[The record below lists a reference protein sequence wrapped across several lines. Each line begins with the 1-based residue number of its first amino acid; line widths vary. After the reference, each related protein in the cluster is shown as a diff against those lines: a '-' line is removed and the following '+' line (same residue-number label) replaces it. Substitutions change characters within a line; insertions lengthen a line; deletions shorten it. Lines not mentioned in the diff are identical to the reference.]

1 MIDTEKKLVALIEE
15 IKAGAAGEDQELR
28 QELEAFKEQ
37 ILELIENLQAGQT
50 GGDDALKQLIEELD
64 ASHKELLAKLEQQ
77 FADRLEE
84 LKVQQDKQYDNL
96 RTTLSDLALRQ
107 RYGAGGLYGRE
118 SYQLPPIQSEEVPAD
133 NRDLRVSPDKTL
145 EMEIL

>member
-1 MIDTEKKLVALIEE
+1 M
-15 IKAGAAGEDQELR
+15 
-28 QELEAFKEQ
+28 
-37 ILELIENLQAGQT
+37 
-50 GGDDALKQLIEELD
+50 KQLIEELD

-96 RTTLSDLALRQ
+96 RTTLSDLALQQ

-118 SYQLPPIQSEEVPAD
+118 SYQLPQIQSEEVPAD
-133 NRDLRVSPDKTL
+133 NRDLRVSPDATL

>member
-1 MIDTEKKLVALIEE
+1 MIDTEKKLLALIEE
-15 IKAGAAGEDQELR
+15 IKAGAAGENQELR

-37 ILELIENLQAGQT
+37 ILELIEKLQAGQT

-96 RTTLSDLALRQ
+96 RTTISDLALQQ
-107 RYGAGGLYGRE
+107 RYSNGGFYERS
-118 SYQLPPIQSEEVPAD
+118 SYQLPNIESEEVPAD

-145 EMEIL
+145 EMENF

>member
-1 MIDTEKKLVALIEE
+1 MIES
-15 IKAGAAGEDQELR
+15 
-28 QELEAFKEQ
+28 
-37 ILELIENLQAGQT
+37 LQAGQT

-96 RTTLSDLALRQ
+96 RTTLSDLALQQ

-118 SYQLPPIQSEEVPAD
+118 SYQLPQIQSEEVPAD
-133 NRDLRVSPDKTL
+133 NRDLRVSPDATL